1 MVMVPRKMV
10 NFRTGTRI
18 LAMRLLRLRKNRIA
32 LTGPSSMFVT
42 APLVSPTYFLGKI
55 LRVATE
61 WTVQPIKEARIKRII
76 VKCRLSPS
84 LNRFMSL
91 SHLIYL
97 KKSSP
102 FRLWNRLCKTAK
114 YSNKK
119 QSTNKMRKLRKTSQK
134 NHIKLSRLMKMIVL
148 LKAIIPFGNDEVKLA

>member
-76 VKCRLSPS
+76 DKCRLSHS
-84 LNRFMSL
+84 LNRLMSL

-102 FRLWNRLCKTAK
+102 FRLLNRLCKTAK

>member
-84 LNRFMSL
+84 LNRLMSL